1 MLSVSDQ
8 TQPGDS
14 PAVPLLPVPPPTKSK
29 PRTSREFERAL
40 RELGYSKTEARSIAS
55 HGFKGLQVED
65 PAEDVSELAALIE
78 RNTHLFERIERT
90 L

>member
-1 MLSVSDQ
+1 MPSVSDPTQ
-8 TQPGDS
+8 TGDS
-14 PAVPLLPVPPPTKSK
+14 PAAPLLPEPPPTKSK
-29 PRTSREFERAL
+29 PRTSRDFERAL
-40 RELGYSKTEARSIAS
+40 RELGFSKTESRAIAS

>member
-1 MLSVSDQ
+1 MSDE

-14 PAVPLLPVPPPTKSK
+14 PAAPLLSEPPPIKSK

-65 PAEDVSELAALIE
+65 PAEDVSELAALVE
-78 RNTHLFERIERT
+78 RNCKLFERIERN
-90 L
+90 LP